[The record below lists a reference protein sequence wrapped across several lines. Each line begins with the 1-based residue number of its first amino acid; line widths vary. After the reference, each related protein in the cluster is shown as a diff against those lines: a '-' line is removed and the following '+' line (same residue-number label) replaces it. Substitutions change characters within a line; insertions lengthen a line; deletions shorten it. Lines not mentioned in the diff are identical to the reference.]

1 MATHQALEDIFNDGL
16 KLIRKV
22 LGAKYGDKSLANA
35 NDKPAGRGRT
45 DLAQTREVRQALTR
59 RGFIAGSAAGAS
71 LITPMIC
78 SAVAGDGSLDTRIR
92 LAQSS
97 GGASSSRTRLI
108 LLGTAGG
115 PSWWPNSDQCGI
127 SSAVAVGDAYYVV
140 DCGEGV
146 GKRLQ
151 QAISPA
157 NSRTVMTASLRALF
171 LTHLH
176 SDHTI
181 DYANLLVFGL
191 FTGLDR
197 SSSPLKVF
205 GPGRRGQMA
214 PVFSLPGSPTPTVP
228 IINPDNPTPGTKDM
242 TGYLYQAF
250 ATDLNDRMRDNG
262 KRSLEELVEVH
273 DIDIPPIAG
282 FKSPNETPSPPME
295 PFKLFEDDRV
305 RVSATLVQHA
315 PVWPAFAYRF
325 DTDDGSIVFSGDTG
339 RSENLIKLAKG
350 ADILVHEVIVT
361 SMIHALFPAPRS
373 VAQEGLMQHL
383 LNAHTPV
390 EEVGGIA
397 EAAGV
402 KKLVLSHIV
411 PGTATREQL
420 LPAGKGFSGELVIG
434 QDLMQIGVGQ
444 AASPRKG

>member
-1 MATHQALEDIFNDGL
+1 MCNLIGL
-16 KLIRKV
+16 
-22 LGAKYGDKSLANA
+22 A
-35 NDKPAGRGRT
+35 
-45 DLAQTREVRQALTR
+45 VRQALTR
-59 RGFIAGSAAGAS
+59 RGFIAGSAVGAS
-71 LITPMIC
+71 LIAPMMC
-78 SAVAGDGSLDTRIR
+78 SAIAGDDRLDTRIR

-97 GGASSSRTRLI
+97 GDAANSWTRLL

-115 PSWWPNSDQCGI
+115 PTWWPNSDQCGI
-127 SSAVAVGDAYYVV
+127 SSAVAVGDAYYLV

-151 QAISPA
+151 QAVSPA
-157 NSRTVMTASLRALF
+157 SSRTVTGPSLRAVF

-176 SDHTI
+176 SDHTV
-181 DYANLLVFGL
+181 DYPNLLLFGL

-197 SSSPLKVF
+197 AASPLKVF

-214 PVFSLPGSPTPTVP
+214 PVFSLPGAAPPAVP

-242 TGYLYQAF
+242 TGYIYQAF

-262 KRSLEELVEVH
+262 RRSLEALVEVH
-273 DIDIPPIAG
+273 DIDIPQIAG
-282 FKSPNETPSPPME
+282 FKSANETPSPPME
-295 PFKLFEDDRV
+295 PFKVFEDDRV
-305 RVSATLVQHA
+305 RVSATLVAHA
-315 PVWPAFAYRF
+315 PVWPAFAFRF
-325 DTDDGSIVFSGDTG
+325 DTDDGSIVFSGDTA

-361 SMIHALFPAPRS
+361 KWVNALFPTPRS
-373 VAQEGLMQHL
+373 VAEEGLLQHL
-383 LNAHTPV
+383 LSGHTLV

-411 PGTATREQL
+411 PGNATREQL

-434 QDLMQIGVGQ
+434 RDLMQIGVGQ
-444 AASPRKG
+444 AAASARKG

>member
-1 MATHQALEDIFNDGL
+1 MCN
-16 KLIRKV
+16 LI
-22 LGAKYGDKSLANA
+22 GHAI
-35 NDKPAGRGRT
+35 
-45 DLAQTREVRQALTR
+45 EQALTR
-59 RGFIAGSAAGAS
+59 RGFIAGSAVGAS
-71 LITPMIC
+71 LIAPMMC
-78 SAVAGDGSLDTRIR
+78 SAVAGDGSLDTRIQV
-92 LAQSS
+92 AQSS
-97 GGASSSRTRLI
+97 GEAGNSRTRLI

-115 PSWWPNSDQCGI
+115 PTWWPNSDQCGI
-127 SSAVAVGDAYYVV
+127 SSAVAVGDAYYIV

-151 QAISPA
+151 QAVSPA
-157 NSRTVMTASLRALF
+157 NSRTVMGASLRALF

-181 DYANLLVFGL
+181 DYANLLLFGL

-197 SSSPLKVF
+197 RSSPLKVF

-214 PVFSLPGSPTPTVP
+214 PIFSLPGAPTPTVP

-262 KRSLEELVEVH
+262 KPSLEAVVEVH

-305 RVSATLVQHA
+305 RVSATLVDHA

-361 SMIHALFPAPRS
+361 SWVNRS
-373 VAQEGLMQHL
+373 LSDAAFGRRRRLDATSAQR
-383 LNAHTPV
+383 PY
-390 EEVGGIA
+390 
-397 EAAGV
+397 AG
-402 KKLVLSHIV
+402 
-411 PGTATREQL
+411 
-420 LPAGKGFSGELVIG
+420 
-434 QDLMQIGVGQ
+434 
-444 AASPRKG
+444 